1 MIYSFLLLVQIQL
14 FQLIGVVKNENNE
27 PVKDAVVLIQPT
39 NQQATT
45 DSSGKFVLN
54 EMPAGT
60 YEISILHVGYLPIK
74 RTVEITNN
82 TQLDFNIQSYTS
94 EEVVVEGF
102 RANDDL
108 PITKTTLDKQAIQEK
123 YFGYDVP
130 YVINNTPSIN
140 AYSDNGIG
148 TGYTYF
154 RMRGIDQSRVNLTI
168 NGIPTNDPENHGYY
182 FNNFSDLS
190 SSAESIQIQR
200 GVSTSTNGTAA
211 FGGAINITTAQL
223 STTPNAAVHL
233 GYGSFNTSRVTVES
247 NTGLINDKF
256 AFYGKVSNIQTDG
269 YRDHSGNKLTSYF
282 LSGAA
287 YGKKSVLKLNAFGG
301 FANNELSYLGID
313 KNTLANNRTFNPL
326 TESEKDYFNQNFFQ
340 LQYNK
345 TITSKIN
352 ISASAYH
359 VRGNGWFDVRFYN
372 YPYAFMNMPDVTI
385 GSTTLTSTNFMA
397 RYWLKQK
404 FTGAYATIN
413 YQSKKW
419 NNYIGIHANNFSCDH
434 YMTVPW
440 AEVYPTGMEPNNE
453 AYFNTG
459 TKQDISG
466 FAKATYSITKKWLMY
481 ADLQLRYTAFQYK
494 AEDKP
499 IYRDTFNVEKMNW
512 LFLNPKLGVKYLLSE
527 QISLYTSIGKTS
539 REPARIDY
547 MMDDRAISDI
557 KQSDVKPEE
566 VIDIELGA
574 DWKKKQWMIHLNAY
588 AMEFKNEIVLT
599 GELNGFGYPLRK
611 NAESSFR
618 RGIELEFD
626 WKINKYFSLFNA
638 SNFSYNRIK
647 TMKQQYN
654 IYDGSGNYV
663 GDSLVVLNNTQPL
676 YTPSIMVNQGIRIQP
691 IHWIHFEMIG
701 KYMGAS
707 FLDNANLKETQL
719 PSFFFVDARLNAK
732 LPLKSSRAVYSLS
745 IQANNIFNQLYA
757 HSGNVSV
764 YGYSLTQNGSGGVN
778 NTTAASYL
786 PAATRNFMVT
796 LSAQF

>member
-1 MIYSFLLLVQIQL
+1 MIYSFLLLIQIQL
-14 FQLIGVVKNENNE
+14 FQFFGVVKNENNE
-27 PVKDAVVLIQPT
+27 PVKDAVVLIQSI
-39 NQQATT
+39 NQQCIT
-45 DSSGKFVLN
+45 DSSGSFQFKEVA
-54 EMPAGT
+54 AGS
-60 YEISILHVGYLPIK
+60 YEITILHVGYMPIK
-74 RTVEITNN
+74 KTIEISGD
-82 TQLDFNIQSYTS
+82 TQLEFALQSYTS
-94 EEVVVEGF
+94 EEVVVQGI

-108 PITKTTLDKQAIQEK
+108 PITKTELDKKNIQEK

-154 RMRGIDQSRVNLTI
+154 RMRGIDQSRINLTI

-211 FGGAINITTAQL
+211 FGGAINIATNNL

-256 AFYGKVSNIQTDG
+256 AFYGKVSNIQSDG

-313 KNTLANNRTFNPL
+313 KNTLNNNRKFNPL
-326 TESEKDYFNQNFFQ
+326 SQSEKDYFNQNFFQ

-345 TITSKIN
+345 TFSSKLN
-352 ISASAYH
+352 LSASAYH

-385 GSTTLTSTNFMA
+385 GATTLTSSNFMA
-397 RYWLKQK
+397 RYWLKQQ
-404 FTGAYATIN
+404 FTGAYATLN
-413 YQSKKW
+413 YHTKKL
-419 NNYIGIHANNFSCDH
+419 NSYLGVHANTFACDH

-459 TKQDISG
+459 YKQELSG
-466 FAKATYSITKKWLMY
+466 FAKATYSITNKWMAY
-481 ADLQLRYTAFQYK
+481 ADLQLRSTAFQYK
-494 AEDKP
+494 AQDKA
-499 IYRDTFNVEKMNW
+499 IYRDTFKVEDMNW
-512 LFLNPKLGVKYLLSE
+512 LFLNPKVGLKYHLSKE
-527 QISLYTSIGKTS
+527 WSIYSSIGKTT

-566 VIDIELGA
+566 VVDLELGA
-574 DWKKKQWMIHLNAY
+574 DWKKENIKVHVNAY

-618 RGIELEFD
+618 RGIEIEFD

-647 TMKQQYN
+647 TMKQQYA
-654 IYDGSGNYV
+654 IYDASGNYV
-663 GDSLVVLNNTQPL
+663 SDSIVLLSNTQPL
-676 YTPSIMVNQGIRIQP
+676 YSPSVMINQGIRVTP
-691 IHWIHFEMIG
+691 MNWMYLEVIG
-701 KYMGAS
+701 KYMGSS
-707 FLDNANLKETQL
+707 FLDNANTKETEL
-719 PSFFFVDARLNAK
+719 PSFFFVDARLNTK
-732 LPLKSSRAVYSLS
+732 LPIKSSKAEYNIS
-745 IQANNIFNQLYA
+745 IQANNLLNQLYA
-757 HSGNVSV
+757 HTGNVSV
-764 YGYSLTQNGSGGVN
+764 YGYSFTQNGTGGVN

-796 LSAQF
+796 LSAKF